1 MNPQLLEELL
11 HEEESSSL
19 DFKREQYRFDA
30 DDDEVR
36 SEVLKDILAFANAWR
51 RVDAYILVGVE
62 EVKGG
67 RSIIHG
73 IANHIDDSNW
83 QQFINSKTQRPI
95 EFSYEAFSIEGKT
108 IGIFRIPP
116 QRRPLFCKKS
126 FGKVKANEVY
136 IRRGSSTAIA
146 DPDEIATMGDAVA
159 ENGMREPV
167 LEMEFANVN
176 LRKGLACNLSL
187 ECQFLV
193 PMSAPKRQGGPV
205 MMAAEMV
212 DVFSDNNYR
221 EKLIKHVAAISPLK
235 ALGFRVHN
243 RSEFPAI
250 DVRVEVS
257 VERREGLWILDEND
271 YPSPPSR
278 GLIDMSR
285 SPLIHR
291 PSPMISVAT
300 YGTQWSLVARFGK
313 IQPQAVT
320 WSDDVFYI
328 ASAKPLKLQVTA
340 SLFADN
346 LHKPKIIPL
355 QMDFIVS
362 KRDMTPADLDSFN

>member
-19 DFKREQYRFDA
+19 DFKREQYRFEA
-30 DDDEVR
+30 DDDEDR

-67 RSIIHG
+67 RSKIHG
-73 IANHIDDSNW
+73 IANHIDDSIW

-95 EFSYEAFSIEGKT
+95 EFSYEAFSIEGKI

-116 QRRPLFCKKS
+116 QRRPLYCKKS

-146 DPDEIATMGDAVA
+146 DPDEIATMGDIVA
-159 ENGMREPV
+159 ENGTREPI
-167 LEMEFANVN
+167 LEVEFANVN
-176 LRKGLACNLSL
+176 LRKELGCNLSL
-187 ECQFLV
+187 DCQFLV
-193 PMSAPKRQGGPV
+193 PMSSPKRQGSHF
-205 MMAAEMV
+205 MMAAEIV
-212 DVFSDNNYR
+212 DVFSDNNYS
-221 EKLIKHVAAISPLK
+221 EKLIQHVATISPLK

-243 RSEFPAI
+243 RSEFPAM
-250 DVRVEVS
+250 DVRIEVS

-291 PSPMISVAT
+291 PNPMIRVT
-300 YGTQWSLVARFGK
+300 KHGTQWSLVARFGK
-313 IQPQAVT
+313 IQPQAVN

-328 ASAKPLKLQVTA
+328 ASAKPLKLEVTA
-340 SLFADN
+340 RLFADN

-355 QMDFIVS
+355 QIHCTVS
-362 KRDMTPADLDSFN
+362 KRDMTSVDLESFN